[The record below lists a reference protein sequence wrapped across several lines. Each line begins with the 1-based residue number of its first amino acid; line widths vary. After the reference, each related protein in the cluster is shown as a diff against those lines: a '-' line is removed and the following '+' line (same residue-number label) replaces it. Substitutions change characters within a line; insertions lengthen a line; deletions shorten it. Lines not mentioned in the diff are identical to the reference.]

1 MVLEPSDMMNLQIAE
16 NCQIKCNWKLVKN
29 YRLAF
34 AFWAPVEDG
43 DDGGSSPGEGV
54 EAIFLTE

>member
-1 MVLEPSDMMNLQIAE
+1 MMIDEFIAE
-16 NCQIKCNWKLVKN
+16 NCQIKFNWKLVKN